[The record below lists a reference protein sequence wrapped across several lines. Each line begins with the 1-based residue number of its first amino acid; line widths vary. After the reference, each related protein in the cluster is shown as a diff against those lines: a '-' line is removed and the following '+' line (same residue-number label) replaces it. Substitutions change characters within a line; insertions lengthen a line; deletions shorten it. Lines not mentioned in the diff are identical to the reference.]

1 MADTIVL
8 FVYDDNRN
16 IIVTLGK
23 NQGRS
28 NRPWVVAATDEVML
42 GWRWVDAVGR
52 DGWLLSGPPR
62 YLKLV
67 TDPLHRDDLTDEY
80 QTI

>member
-23 NQGRS
+23 SQGRS

-42 GWRWVDAVGR
+42 G
-52 DGWLLSGPPR
+52 
-62 YLKLV
+62 
-67 TDPLHRDDLTDEY
+67 
-80 QTI
+80 